1 MNFKKRIFL
10 LSLGLIISFIIST
23 TALARD
29 KLATN
34 VTLEGS
40 ADGIVYVPGE
50 EPFLYFSDMIPGDSI
65 ERKMKIN
72 NKEEKAYKLYMRAE
86 RVSAK
91 EQYDLLEKIN
101 LKVLYN
107 NEVIY
112 NGPVS
117 GEEKLSDNIYLGT
130 VNSGEEYE
138 LNALAILDGK
148 SSDNNYKNKSGE
160 VKWIFTAERSEEDIV
175 INKTNNIDKVVEVKN
190 NIIRNFKTGDPS
202 GIVFI
207 LILIT
212 SIGVIVYVNGKRYLN
227 KRENRYEK

>member
-1 MNFKKRIFL
+1 MKFKKRILL

-23 TALARD
+23 NALARD

-34 VTLEGS
+34 VTLEGN
-40 ADGIVYVPGE
+40 ANGIVYIPGE

-86 RVSAK
+86 RVSLK
-91 EQYDLLEKIN
+91 EEYDLLEKIN
-101 LKVLYN
+101 LEISYN

-112 NGPVS
+112 NGTAS
-117 GEEKLSDNIYLGT
+117 GEEKLSDNIYLGI
-130 VNSGEEYE
+130 VNPGEEYE

-160 VKWIFTAERSEEDIV
+160 VKWIFTAERSEEETIV
-175 INKTNNIDKVVEVKN
+175 KKTNNTNKVVEVKN
-190 NIIRNFKTGDPS
+190 NVMKNFKTGDPS
-202 GIVFI
+202 AVVFI

-212 SIGVIVYVNGKRYLN
+212 SIGTIIYIKGKRYLN
-227 KRENRYEK
+227 KREDGYEK